1 MKLFIAI
8 GLASTFVLSAGAE
21 ASVEPARKSP
31 VKICKETDVSSGAC
45 FANRAQVAES
55 FILRHETKTARSALL
70 IHGLTDSPYSMK
82 DLAKA
87 IFDSGMNVVAVRLSG
102 HGTRAEDLHNVKVG
116 DWIDDT
122 RYGVELASRLGDK
135 VILVGYSTGGVLA
148 TIAVQK
154 QMVPSARLS
163 GLVLLAPAFDIG
175 AKASLT
181 CLLPNF
187 WAWGDDGNTEDW
199 LPAKY
204 RRGSSNGVCQL
215 VHAGRL
221 AQNGGSFEMPV
232 LTVVTANDQ
241 TIDSYGALTF
251 AQNISDKRSE
261 TIVLAVD
268 EPQARSLT
276 RLAGQI
282 GQGMLFIQ
290 GVEPV
295 THAGLTLEKNEIFS
309 LSNSSFTPMRNEI
322 VRWMNTLR

>member
-8 GLASTFVLSAGAE
+8 GLVSAVILSAGAE
-21 ASVEPARKSP
+21 ASVESARKSP
-31 VKICKETDVSSGAC
+31 VKICKDTDVSSGAC
-45 FANRAQVAES
+45 FANRVQIAES
-55 FILRHETKTARSALL
+55 FILRHEIKTARSALL

-87 IFDSGMNVVAVRLSG
+87 IFDSGMNVVAIRLSG
-102 HGTRAEDLHNVKVG
+102 HGTRPEDLHSVKIG

-135 VILVGYSTGGVLA
+135 VVLVGYSTGGVLA

-154 QMVPSARLS
+154 KIVPAARLS

-187 WAWGDDGNTEDW
+187 WAWGDDGNAEDW

-221 AQNGGSFEMPV
+221 AQSGESFEMPV

-251 AQNISDKRSE
+251 AQNISDKKSE
-261 TIVLAVD
+261 TIVLATD
-268 EPQARSLT
+268 ETQARG
-276 RLAGQI
+276 LAPLASQI
-282 GQGMLFIQ
+282 GQGMLFIR
-290 GVEPV
+290 GSEPV
-295 THAGLTLEKNEIFS
+295 THAGLTLERNDIFAQ
-309 LSNSSFTPMRNEI
+309 SNSSFVPMKNEI
-322 VRWMNTLR
+322 LLWIDRIK